1 VLIVA
6 IVEAFVGVVDAPAT
20 VGHVAVPYIA
30 VGLLAIATTQA
41 ARGDGDADRP
51 FATTF
56 LGVVGGVIL
65 VLTVLGLL
73 FALADLGGLAHALGV
88 AGEAIGAVVARLV
101 YYILYP
107 FILATILMFEGLKA
121 IWTAIYGDRPPIE
134 IERGETP
141 TPLNAEQEPADVPGW
156 FNWLLRVFIG
166 GPIVAA
172 VLGGLWFL
180 FAKYAKRAESEE
192 QKESTY
198 AEGRL
203 GADLG
208 DLLGNLVRRFRP
220 GASRDADPV
229 RRLYFDML
237 HTAADRNME
246 RRPNETPLEFAP
258 RLDEALA
265 ASAPSHITA
274 AFDDVR
280 YGALTRDRAEV
291 DRLRAE
297 WEDLRKR

>member
-1 VLIVA
+1 
-6 IVEAFVGVVDAPAT
+6 
-20 VGHVAVPYIA
+20 
-30 VGLLAIATTQA
+30 
-41 ARGDGDADRP
+41 
-51 FATTF
+51 
-56 LGVVGGVIL
+56 
-65 VLTVLGLL
+65 
-73 FALADLGGLAHALGV
+73 
-88 AGEAIGAVVARLV
+88 
-101 YYILYP
+101 
-107 FILATILMFEGLKA
+107 M
-121 IWTAIYGDRPPIE
+121 WTAVYGDRPPVE
-134 IERGETP
+134 IQRGETP
-141 TPLNAEQEPADVPGW
+141 IAPNAEQAPADVPDW

-180 FAKYAKRAESEE
+180 FAKYSRRVESDDR
-192 QKESTY
+192 KESTY

-208 DLLGNLVRRFRP
+208 DLLGNIVRRFRP
-220 GASRDADPV
+220 GASHDVDPV

-237 HTAADRNME
+237 HTAADRDME

-258 RLDEALA
+258 RLDQAFA
-265 ASAPSHITA
+265 GSTPSHITA

-297 WEDLRKR
+297 WDELRKR